1 MLRAG
6 ADICG
11 FQYSTTEELCAR
23 WQAVGAFY
31 PFTRNH
37 NDFNQSVRIELF
49 L

>member
-1 MLRAG
+1 TG

-11 FQYSTTEELCAR
+11 FQYDTTQDLCAR

-37 NDFNQSVRIELF
+37 NDKLRKVSIT
-49 L
+49 